1 MGPDTE
7 LDRDTGPP
15 VLLLVTIIMEVSRDQ
30 GPSAEVSRDQDPSAG
45 VNMGDK
51 IMILT
56 LRHHHHHHHPDH
68 HHRRPMTLER
78 TVMMRITDTI
88 VVMSHHPG
96 DLAGGLRIG
105 GDQTVMEAGGGEVR
119 HHETQ

>member
-7 LDRDTGPP
+7 LDRDTGHP

-30 GPSAEVSRDQDPSAG
+30 DQSAG
-45 VNMGDK
+45 VSMGDR

-56 LRHHHHHHHPDH
+56 LRHHHHHHHHHPDH
-68 HHRRPMTLER
+68 HRHPMTLEK